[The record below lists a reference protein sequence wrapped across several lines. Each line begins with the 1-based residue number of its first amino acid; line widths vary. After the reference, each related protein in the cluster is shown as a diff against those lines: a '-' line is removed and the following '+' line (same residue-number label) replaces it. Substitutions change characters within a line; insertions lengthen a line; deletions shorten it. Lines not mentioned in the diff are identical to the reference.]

1 MPAHINAIIG
11 RQSSSTLATRDLPS
25 MRDLSV
31 ETQSWPIAG
40 AFTISRGAKTE
51 ARVVVAR
58 ISDSGLTGQAECVPY
73 ARYGET
79 EADVVAAIKSIAPA
93 LADGMTREQ
102 LQRIMPRGAAR
113 NAVDCALWDLEAK
126 QSGKPVWELA
136 GLTAPR
142 ALTTA
147 YTLSLGEPEAM
158 RDAAKEV
165 AHRPLLKIKLGFGGD
180 EDIARVEAVRAGAP
194 HSALIVDANEG
205 WRAEEVPPLAHE
217 FARLGVSLIEQPVPA
232 KDDEALRGIESPV
245 PLCADESAHGLEGM
259 KRLVGL
265 YDFINVKLDKTGGLT
280 EALAVIRCAK
290 LRKLRV
296 MVGCMVS
303 TSLAMAP
310 AMLIAQQAD
319 YVDLDGPLLLAKDRE
334 PALRY
339 EGSLVHP
346 PERELWG

>member
-1 MPAHINAIIG
+1 
-11 RQSSSTLATRDLPS
+11 

-31 ETQSWPIAG
+31 EAQSWPITG

-58 ISDSGLTGQAECVPY
+58 VTQNGLTGQGECVPY

-79 EADVVAAIKSIAPA
+79 EKDVIATIKAQHQA
-93 LADGMTREQ
+93 LNDGMTREE
-102 LQRIMPRGAAR
+102 LQRAMHRGAAR
-113 NAVDCALWDLEAK
+113 NALDCALWDLEAK
-126 QSGKPVWELA
+126 LAGKPAWELA
-136 GLTAPR
+136 SLTQPR

-147 YTLSLGEPEAM
+147 FTLSLGSPDAM
-158 RDAAKEV
+158 REAAAEA
-165 AHRPLLKIKLGFGGD
+165 AHRPLLKLKLGNGGG

-194 HSALIVDANEG
+194 RSALIVDANEG
-205 WRAEEVPPLAHE
+205 WKAEDVVPLAKE
-217 FARLGVSLIEQPVPA
+217 LARLGVSLIEQPLPA
-232 KDDEALRGIESPV
+232 KDDEALRGIDSPV

-280 EALAVIRCAK
+280 EALSVIRCAK

-310 AMLIAQQAD
+310 AMLAAQQAD
-319 YVDLDGPLLLAKDRE
+319 YVDLDGPLLLAQDRE

-339 EGSLVHP
+339 DGSLVYP